1 MPSAAH
7 HDLARWAGHHFLK
20 CKPQFF
26 FPNIGNRCV
35 FFYLHKHQKEH
46 DTAHGRT
53 LSVVSH
59 LSSRFPTFLLE
70 NLASSPVLRLPFVSS
85 FSVSQSDCFICCLN
99 CQRVRACLGLLHRM
113 QQHPVQWVVWAT
125 AQGDVDDAIDC
136 TVLCHQQP
144 STTEENRAPTK
155 LACIS
160 TCISGANVSG
170 NSCKSFWCM

>member
-1 MPSAAH
+1 MCILLPSQTLERTRH
-7 HDLARWAGHHFLK
+7 SARYCGFS
-20 CKPQFF
+20 CIQQV
-26 FPNIGNRCV
+26 CS
-35 FFYLHKHQKEH
+35 Q
-46 DTAHGRT
+46 
-53 LSVVSH
+53 
-59 LSSRFPTFLLE
+59 

-125 AQGDVDDAIDC
+125 AQGDVDDAINC